1 MYCVLGT
8 VVGAGNIIVRTEEKA
23 PVFMELTAG
32 GIKSSAKHIS
42 SRSRS
47 GYGLESDDG
56 DAVDFMRNTLPPAVC
71 TDPALPQSALPD
83 L

>member
-32 GIKSSAKHIS
+32 GIKK
-42 SRSRS
+42 
-47 GYGLESDDG
+47 
-56 DAVDFMRNTLPPAVC
+56 
-71 TDPALPQSALPD
+71 
-83 L
+83 